1 MPDNRLDMFENE
13 EIAAEMR
20 KRGEEKLTEKE
31 MQDITDTVNPGF
43 WEEWKAT
50 EKRIAVDDK
59 HVKCD
64 YCGGIVSVVRPSK
77 DGKTAMCNDCEARL
91 SSRYRVFITQSDH
104 ILLSDSENSK
114 THSKFK
120 KSEP

>member
-1 MPDNRLDMFENE
+1 MQEVMDAVNR
-13 EIAAEMR
+13 
-20 KRGEEKLTEKE
+20 
-31 MQDITDTVNPGF
+31 GF
-43 WEEWKAT
+43 WEQWKAT

-77 DGKTAMCNDCEARL
+77 DGKTAMCNDCETRL

-104 ILLSDSENSK
+104 ILLSDFENSK
-114 THSKFK
+114 SHNKLEKFG
-120 KSEP
+120 P

>member
-1 MPDNRLDMFENE
+1 MPASNGLDTFESE

-20 KRGEEKLTEKE
+20 KRRKENLSAKE
-31 MQDITDTVNPGF
+31 MQDVMNTVNPGF
-43 WEEWKAT
+43 WQQWKAT

-77 DGKTAMCNDCEARL
+77 DGKTAMCNACATRL
-91 SSRYRVFITQSDH
+91 SSRDRVFVVQSDPI
-104 ILLSDSENSK
+104 ILSSHSEDERK
-114 THSKFK
+114 T
-120 KSEP
+120 

>member
-1 MPDNRLDMFENE
+1 MFENK

-20 KRGEEKLTEKE
+20 KRGKEKLSEKE
-31 MQDITDTVNPGF
+31 MQEVMDTVNPGF
-43 WEEWKAT
+43 WEQWKAT

-64 YCGGIVSVVRPSK
+64 YCGGIVSAVRPSK
-77 DGKTAMCNDCEARL
+77 DGKTAMCNDCETRL

-104 ILLSDSENSK
+104 VLVSDTENSK
-114 THSKFK
+114 SHSKLK
-120 KSEP
+120 KFDP